1 MIKLIMKLLAER
13 DFRMNR
19 QARRINNETYLNTY
33 GRLYAVGECQDHYSR
48 G

>member
-13 DFRMNR
+13 DFRR
-19 QARRINNETYLNTY
+19 TRAARSIKNETYLNTY
-33 GRLYAVGECQDHYSR
+33 GRLYAVGEYQAHCNR